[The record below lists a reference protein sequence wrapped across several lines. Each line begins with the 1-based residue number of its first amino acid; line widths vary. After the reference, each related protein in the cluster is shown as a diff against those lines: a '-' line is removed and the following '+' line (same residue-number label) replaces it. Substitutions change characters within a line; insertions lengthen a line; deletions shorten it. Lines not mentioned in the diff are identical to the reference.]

1 MKAAFSA
8 GEGPDVLYIDDG
20 LMTALG
26 RTAQLESLDL
36 YMAKAGV

>member
-1 MKAAFSA
+1 MKAAFFA

-26 RTAQLESLDL
+26 RTGLLESLAP